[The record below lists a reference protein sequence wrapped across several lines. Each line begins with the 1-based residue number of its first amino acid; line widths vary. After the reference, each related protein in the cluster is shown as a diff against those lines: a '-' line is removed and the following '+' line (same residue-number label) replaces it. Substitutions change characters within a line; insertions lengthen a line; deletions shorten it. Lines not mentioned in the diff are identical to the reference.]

1 VIERTCVSA
10 FKTYSEGGHQSG
22 AKAVASPAARVV
34 FSRMTF
40 DARRAYISCSKDPHS
55 ASTSDRDLIKE
66 NRTLEERNQMIL
78 LKTTVIPA
86 VLYLTLSAAT
96 TLHAQERMRPGMWE
110 SAVTAASGQTA
121 TRSSCF
127 KPANAAMSNGS
138 PAVVRAE
145 TEKAMS
151 KSACTLK
158 DFNLDSNTLTLTM
171 VCGTTTTHQ
180 ETKFHG
186 GDSFETTTTNTVGG
200 VTKVTQIKS
209 RRTGD
214 CKGAE

>member
-1 VIERTCVSA
+1 
-10 FKTYSEGGHQSG
+10 
-22 AKAVASPAARVV
+22 
-34 FSRMTF
+34 
-40 DARRAYISCSKDPHS
+40 
-55 ASTSDRDLIKE
+55 
-66 NRTLEERNQMIL
+66 MIL
-78 LKTTVIPA
+78 LKKKVVPV

-96 TLHAQERMRPGMWE
+96 ALHAQERMRTGMWE
-110 SAVTAASGQTA
+110 STVTAASGQSA
-121 TRSSCF
+121 TRSHCF
-127 KPANAAMSNGS
+127 EPEDAAKSNGS

-158 DFNLDSNTLTLTM
+158 DFNLDNNTLTLTM
-171 VCGTTTTHQ
+171 VCAGTTTHQ

-186 GDSFETTTTNTVGG
+186 GDSFETTTTNTVDG

-214 CKGAE
+214 CKAGGE